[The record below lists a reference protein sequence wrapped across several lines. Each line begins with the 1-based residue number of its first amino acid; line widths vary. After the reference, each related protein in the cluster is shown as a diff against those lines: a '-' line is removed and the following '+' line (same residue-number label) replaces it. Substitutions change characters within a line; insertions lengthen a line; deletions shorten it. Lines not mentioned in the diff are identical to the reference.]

1 MGAKKLQEFEHML
14 ERQRDSWRMRR
25 RDDDDRKTYDE
36 VFNKENLLRVYKL
49 FTDGVIDRLDFPIS
63 TGKEGN
69 VFRAST
75 EDGKL
80 LAVKIYRTSNATFMD
95 MAKYINGDPRF
106 KGIMT
111 NRRKLILA
119 WASKEFRNL
128 QRYTEAGLRV
138 PKAVARNQNI
148 IVMEY
153 IGDEVAPALELRN
166 VKLEDPA
173 DVAHQML
180 EFVRQGFQKAQLVH
194 ADLSEYN
201 VLVKGDELVFIDVG
215 QAVLTGH
222 PMAREFLERDL
233 RNIARYFKRLGVSI
247 DAASEMKEV
256 IGK

>member
-166 VKLEDPA
+166 VEARGPRGRGAPDAGVRETGLPEGPA
-173 DVAHQML
+173 RARGPERVQRP
-180 EFVRQGFQKAQLVH
+180 RQGRRARVHRCRTGRPDRPSHGQGVPGAGSEEHSKVFQKVTAFP
-194 ADLSEYN
+194 S
-201 VLVKGDELVFIDVG
+201 
-215 QAVLTGH
+215 
-222 PMAREFLERDL
+222 M
-233 RNIARYFKRLGVSI
+233 
-247 DAASEMKEV
+247 
-256 IGK
+256 